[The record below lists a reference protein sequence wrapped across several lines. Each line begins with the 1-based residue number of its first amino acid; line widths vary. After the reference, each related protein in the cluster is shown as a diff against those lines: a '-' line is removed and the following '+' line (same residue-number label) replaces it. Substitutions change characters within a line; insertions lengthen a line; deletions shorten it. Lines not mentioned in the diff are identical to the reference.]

1 MSASDAATAAA
12 ASPTVTRHESMNIEG
27 WIDALERHK
36 FGKGDQL
43 VVDVGT
49 LGIMASMLKIVIGQT
64 YPHLPV
70 TAIANATVA
79 AGFKDIS
86 DGPGPD
92 LDKGIN
98 WFIHTGAIDLL
109 KKLADDGVRVIVIA
123 RCNGNDGG
131 NRKIWRAFLDEL
143 GLQKVVLAD
152 AKGTTP
158 LEAIDVGTEAGA
170 GTEKPI
176 DFSAKTIFTGEDF
189 EDGEAA
195 QQKLVS
201 GGFHYV
207 PTNLAMRIV
216 GVAAAQAG
224 VAAAGRV

>member
-1 MSASDAATAAA
+1 MSASDAAA
-12 ASPTVTRHESMNIEG
+12 ASPTVTRYESMNIEG
-27 WIDALERHK
+27 WIGALKQHK

-49 LGIMASMLKIVIGQT
+49 LGIMTSTLKIVIGQT
-64 YPHLPV
+64 HLHLSV
-70 TAIANATVA
+70 TAIANAAMA
-79 AGFKDIS
+79 AGFKLVTN
-86 DGPGPD
+86 GPGPD

-109 KKLADDGVRVIVIA
+109 KKLADDGVRVIIIA

-131 NRKIWRAFLDEL
+131 DREIWRAFLDEL

-158 LEAIDVGTEAGA
+158 LEAIDVEAEAEA

-176 DFSAKTIFTGEDF
+176 DFSAKTIFIGEDF

-195 QQKLVS
+195 QRKLVG

-207 PTNLAMRIV
+207 PTNLATRIV
-216 GVAAAQAG
+216 DIAATQAG
-224 VAAAGRV
+224 AAAAGRV